1 MELSELRKH
10 VEQDSRIDDTELDTE
25 SLRLPALHS
34 KYLNF
39 YHDAKLRLE
48 KATNEY
54 NRLYRLKW
62 EYYGGKMDE
71 QTLRERGWEP
81 FDHKILRNDIGIYL
95 NGDEDLCKRKE
106 VIVYI
111 KSIVDYLEE
120 VVKEVSFRHMKIKA
134 AIDWRKFLGGA

>member
-1 MELSELRKH
+1 M
-10 VEQDSRIDDTELDTE
+10 
-25 SLRLPALHS
+25 
-34 KYLNF
+34 
-39 YHDAKLRLE
+39 
-48 KATNEY
+48 
-54 NRLYRLKW
+54 KW
-62 EYYGGKMDE
+62 EYYSGKMDE

>member
-1 MELSELRKH
+1 MNLEELQEMSAKDLK
-10 VEQDSRIDDTELDTE
+10 IDDQQLDIE
-25 SLRLPALHS
+25 SLKTPELYG
-34 KYLNF
+34 KYLKIFTRWNLLLKQVESK
-39 YHDAKLRLE
+39 HRI
-48 KATNEY
+48 
-54 NRLYRLKW
+54 LYRQKW
-62 EYYGGKMDE
+62 EYYSGKMDE
-71 QTLRERGWEP
+71 QTLHERGWEP

>member
-62 EYYGGKMDE
+62 EYYTGKLDE
-71 QTLRERGWEP
+71 ETLKAKGWEP
-81 FDHKILRNDIGIYL
+81 FDHKILRNDIAIYM

>member
-25 SLRLPALHS
+25 SLKLPALHS

-54 NRLYRLKW
+54 NRLFRLKW
-62 EYYGGKMDE
+62 EYYSGKMDSATLE
-71 QTLRERGWEP
+71 QRGWEP
-81 FDHKILRNDIGIYL
+81 FDHKILRNDISIYL

>member
-62 EYYGGKMDE
+62 EYYSGKMDE

-95 NGDEDLCKRKE
+95 KCR
-106 VIVYI
+106 
-111 KSIVDYLEE
+111 
-120 VVKEVSFRHMKIKA
+120 
-134 AIDWRKFLGGA
+134 